1 MTRSPNPAS
10 LDIVTAATEMRAGS
24 LRASALLASI
34 LERIDEVE
42 PDLRA
47 FVLVDREGAQ
57 RAAVGLDRELGAGK
71 LRGPVHGI
79 PVGVKDIF
87 DVAGFPTRCGCRAYD
102 DAPPASEDSTVV
114 ARLRAVGAIILGKTT
129 THELACGVYTPP
141 TRNPWDLER
150 IPGGSSGGSGAA
162 VAAGMAMGATG
173 SDTGG
178 SIPIPAALCGV
189 VGIKPTYGR
198 VSPARVAPPRWALD
212 HAGPLRTT
220 GPEPPPVLPALP
232 R

>member
-1 MTRSPNPAS
+1 MTRSTDPAS

-57 RAAVGLDRELGAGK
+57 RAAVALDRELALGR
-71 LRGPVHGI
+71 LRGPLHGI
-79 PVGVKDIF
+79 PVAVKDIF

-150 IPGGSSGGSGAA
+150 SPGGSSGGSGAA
-162 VAAGMAMGATG
+162 VAAGIVPGAIG
-173 SDTGG
+173 SDTRG
-178 SIPIPAALCGV
+178 SIPVPASHLGLVRLQATSRRVRPSRAL
-189 VGIKPTYGR
+189 
-198 VSPARVAPPRWALD
+198 APSWS
-212 HAGPLRTT
+212 LR
-220 GPEPPPVLPALP
+220 PV
-232 R
+232 